1 MVLRGQYLERM
12 IPVRSG
18 ELHLEGLY
26 HRGPLH
32 PPCVVAAPHP
42 QQGGSMDSPVV
53 AELAWA
59 ITRAGHATLRFNYRG
74 VGASQG
80 TWSGGPGEHDDLEA
94 AVDQLRET
102 AAWETA
108 AIAGYSFGAHA
119 AVAVAARRPDVEAVV
134 LVAPPTALFDFAAL
148 PALGC
153 HVLAILGERDPLAD
167 RATVEALLAPLGARG
182 RVTVVAEADHFF
194 GRGLPQVGKAAAAF
208 LGRAR

>member
-26 HRGPLH
+26 HRGRLL

-80 TWSGGPGEHDDLEA
+80 SFSGGPGEIDDLEA
-94 AVDQLRET
+94 AVDQLEET
-102 AAWETA
+102 SA
-108 AIAGYSFGAHA
+108 
-119 AVAVAARRPDVEAVV
+119 
-134 LVAPPTALFDFAAL
+134 
-148 PALGC
+148 
-153 HVLAILGERDPLAD
+153 
-167 RATVEALLAPLGARG
+167 
-182 RVTVVAEADHFF
+182 
-194 GRGLPQVGKAAAAF
+194 
-208 LGRAR
+208 